1 MGPRCVNYGQLRADE
16 RAPANAMFYSAILI
30 LNVAIDADFI
40 MTADEA

>member
-1 MGPRCVNYGQLRADE
+1 MGPRCVNSGQLPADE
-16 RAPANAMFYSAILI
+16 KAPANAMFYSAILI